1 MQTNKSYIVIIIS
14 LVILASGLAY
24 LNFNSTGSEIPIEN
38 TDSTSI
44 VSKPFNYDDYFIAV
58 RDSIKPAIK
67 YRIDSLERLIKTDTG
82 NYQAHVLLARLYDE
96 SQLGLVAAQY
106 VNDIAIRLNDERSW
120 FNSGLKFYDFA
131 ANTVDTGAQ
140 IYASKKAIAAF
151 EKVIAINEHN
161 LEAKNAMAICY
172 VQNDLDVMAGV
183 QLLKDVIKRDSN
195 NVQANYTLGMLSR
208 RSGQW
213 DKARIRFEKLAQL
226 DPLNSEA
233 YFYLGEAYSSLNM
246 KKEAIIA
253 YETCMNL
260 IPSANEDSKIDIKK
274 LIDNLKQTK

>member
-1 MQTNKSYIVIIIS
+1 MQSNKSLIVIIVS

-24 LNFNSTGSEIPIEN
+24 LNFNSSGSEVPIEN
-38 TDSTSI
+38 ADSTSTLA
-44 VSKPFNYDDYFIAV
+44 KPFDYDEYFISV
-58 RDSIKPAIK
+58 RDSITPVIK
-67 YRIDSLERLIKTDTG
+67 HKIDSLERLIKTDTG
-82 NYQAHVLLARLYDE
+82 NYQANVLLARLYDE
-96 SQLGLVAAQY
+96 AQFGLIAAQY
-106 VNDIAIRLNDERSW
+106 VNDIATRLNDERSW
-120 FNSGLKFYDFA
+120 FNAGIKFYDFA
-131 ANTVDTGAQ
+131 ANTLDTGAQ

-151 EKVIAINEHN
+151 EKVVAINEHN

-195 NVQANYTLGMLSR
+195 NVQANYTLGMLSV

-233 YFYLGEAYSSLNM
+233 YFYLGEAYSNLNM
-246 KKEAIIA
+246 KKDAIIA
-253 YETCMNL
+253 YETSMNL
-260 IPSANEDSKIDIKK
+260 VSDETTKNDIKK

>member
-1 MQTNKSYIVIIIS
+1 MQSNKSLLVIIVS

-24 LNFNSTGSEIPIEN
+24 LNFNSSGSEVPIE
-38 TDSTSI
+38 TDDSTSTLA
-44 VSKPFNYDDYFIAV
+44 KPFDYNEYFISV
-58 RDSIKPAIK
+58 RDTIPAAIK
-67 YRIDSLERLIKTDTG
+67 HKIDSLERLIKTDTG
-82 NYQAHVLLARLYDE
+82 NYQANVLLARLYDE
-96 SQLGLVAAQY
+96 AQLGLIAAQY
-106 VNDIAIRLNDERSW
+106 VNDIAARLNDERSW
-120 FNSGLKFYDFA
+120 FNAGIKFYDFA
-131 ANTVDTGAQ
+131 ANTLDTGAQ

-151 EKVIAINEHN
+151 EKVVAINEHN

-195 NVQANYTLGMLSR
+195 NVQANYTLGMLSV

-233 YFYLGEAYSSLNM
+233 YFYLGEAYSNLNM

-253 YETCMNL
+253 YETSMNL
-260 IPSANEDSKIDIKK
+260 VSDETTKSDIKK

>member
-1 MQTNKSYIVIIIS
+1 MQSNKSLLVIIVS

-24 LNFNSTGSEIPIEN
+24 LNFNSSGSEVPIE
-38 TDSTSI
+38 TDDSTSTLA
-44 VSKPFNYDDYFIAV
+44 KPFDYDEYFISV
-58 RDSIKPAIK
+58 RDTIPAAIK
-67 YRIDSLERLIKTDTG
+67 HKIDSLERLIKTDTG
-82 NYQAHVLLARLYDE
+82 NYQANVLLARLYDE
-96 SQLGLVAAQY
+96 AQLGLIAAQY
-106 VNDIAIRLNDERSW
+106 VNDIAARLNDERSW
-120 FNSGLKFYDFA
+120 FNAGIKFYDFA
-131 ANTVDTGAQ
+131 ANTLDTGAQ

-151 EKVIAINEHN
+151 EKVVAINEHN

-195 NVQANYTLGMLSR
+195 NVQANYTLGMLSV

-233 YFYLGEAYSSLNM
+233 YFYLGEAYSNLNM

-253 YETCMNL
+253 YETSMNL
-260 IPSANEDSKIDIKK
+260 VSDETTKSDIKK

>member
-1 MQTNKSYIVIIIS
+1 MQTKKSYLVIIIS
-14 LVILASGLAY
+14 LIVLASGLAY
-24 LNFNSTGSEIPIEN
+24 LNFSSPGNELPIEIS
-38 TDSTSI
+38 DSTTVI
-44 VSKPFNYDDYFIAV
+44 SKPFDYDEYYIAV
-58 RDSIKPAIK
+58 RDTIAPEFKGK
-67 YRIDSLERLIKTDTG
+67 IDSLERLIKVDTG
-82 NYQAHVLLARLYDE
+82 NYQANIFLVRLYE
-96 SQLGLVAAQY
+96 QAGLGLIAAHY
-106 VNDIAIRLNDERSW
+106 ATDIATKLNDERSW
-120 FNSGLKFYDFA
+120 FNSGFKFYDFA
-131 ANTVDTGAQ
+131 ANTSVTSAQ
-140 IYASKKAIAAF
+140 LYASKKAIASF
-151 EKVIAINEHN
+151 EKVIAINDLN

-213 DKARIRFEKLAQL
+213 EKAKIRFEKLAQL

-260 IPSANEDSKIDIKK
+260 IPNEESKNEIKK
-274 LIDNLKQTK
+274 LIENLKQTNK

>member
-14 LVILASGLAY
+14 LVLLASGLAY
-24 LNFNSTGSEIPIEN
+24 LNFNSSGSEVPIE
-38 TDSTSI
+38 TADSTSTLT
-44 VSKPFNYDDYFIAV
+44 KPFDYDEYFLQV
-58 RDSIKPAIK
+58 RDSIKPEIK
-67 YRIDSLERLIKTDTG
+67 FKIDSLERLIKSDTG
-82 NYQAHVLLARLYDE
+82 NYQAHVLLARLYDDA
-96 SQLGLVAAQY
+96 QLGLIAAQY
-106 VNDIAIRLNDERSW
+106 VNDIAVRLNDERSW
-120 FNSGLKFYDFA
+120 FNAGFKFYDFA
-131 ANTVDTGAQ
+131 ANTADTGAQ

-260 IPSANEDSKIDIKK
+260 IPNEDSKKDIKK

>member
-260 IPSANEDSKIDIKK
+260 IPSANEDSKKDIKK

>member
-1 MQTNKSYIVIIIS
+1 MQTNKSYIVIIVS
-14 LVILASGLAY
+14 LIILASGLAY
-24 LNFNSTGSEIPIEN
+24 LNFNSTGNEIPIE
-38 TDSTSI
+38 TSDSTTT
-44 VSKPFNYDDYFIAV
+44 VSKPFSYDDYFIAV
-58 RDSIKPAIK
+58 RDSIKPVLK
-67 YRIDSLERLIKTDTG
+67 FKIDSLENLIKTDTG
-82 NYQAHVLLARLYDE
+82 NYQAHVLLDRLYDE

-120 FNSGLKFYDFA
+120 FNAGLKFYDFA
-131 ANTVDTGAQ
+131 ANTIDTGAQ

-260 IPSANEDSKIDIKK
+260 IPSANEDSKKDIKK

>member
-1 MQTNKSYIVIIIS
+1 MQTNKSYIVIIVS
-14 LVILASGLAY
+14 LIILASGLAY
-24 LNFNSTGSEIPIEN
+24 LNFNSTGNEIPIE
-38 TDSTSI
+38 TSDSTTT
-44 VSKPFNYDDYFIAV
+44 VSKPFSYDDYFIAV
-58 RDSIKPAIK
+58 RDSIKPVLK
-67 YRIDSLERLIKTDTG
+67 FKIDSLENLIKTDTG

-120 FNSGLKFYDFA
+120 FNAGLKFYDFA
-131 ANTVDTGAQ
+131 ANTIDTGAQ

-260 IPSANEDSKIDIKK
+260 IPSANEDSKKDIKK

>member
-1 MQTNKSYIVIIIS
+1 MQTNKSYLVIIFS
-14 LVILASGLAY
+14 LILLASGLAY
-24 LNFNSTGSEIPIEN
+24 LNFNSSGNEVPIE
-38 TDSTSI
+38 TSDSTSTLA
-44 VSKPFNYDDYFIAV
+44 KPFNYDDYFISV
-58 RDSIKPAIK
+58 RDTIAPKLK
-67 YRIDSLERLIKTDTG
+67 VQIDSLERLIKVDTG
-82 NYQAHVLLARLYDE
+82 NYQANVLLARLYDE
-96 SQLGLVAAQY
+96 AQLGLIASQY
-106 VNDIAIRLNDERSW
+106 VNDIATRLNDERSW
-120 FNSGLKFYDFA
+120 FNAGVKFYDFA
-131 ANTVDTGAQ
+131 ANTTDTGAQ
-140 IYASKKAIAAF
+140 IYASRKAIAAF
-151 EKVIAINEHN
+151 EKVVAINENN

-172 VQNDLDVMAGV
+172 VQNDLDVMGAV

-195 NVQANYTLGMLSR
+195 NVQANYTLGMLSK

-253 YETCMNL
+253 YETSMNL
-260 IPSANEDSKIDIKK
+260 VSDENSKQEIKK

>member
-82 NYQAHVLLARLYDE
+82 NYQAHVLLARFYDE

-260 IPSANEDSKIDIKK
+260 IPSANEDSKKDIKK

>member
-1 MQTNKSYIVIIIS
+1 MQSNKSLIVIIVS

-24 LNFNSTGSEIPIEN
+24 LNFNSSGSEVPIEN
-38 TDSTSI
+38 ADSTSTLA
-44 VSKPFNYDDYFIAV
+44 KPFDYDEYFISV
-58 RDSIKPAIK
+58 RDSITPVIK
-67 YRIDSLERLIKTDTG
+67 HKIDSLERLIKTDTG
-82 NYQAHVLLARLYDE
+82 NYQANVLLARLYDE
-96 SQLGLVAAQY
+96 AQLGLIAAQY
-106 VNDIAIRLNDERSW
+106 VNDIATRLNDERSW
-120 FNSGLKFYDFA
+120 FNAGIKFYDFA
-131 ANTVDTGAQ
+131 ANTLDTGAQ

-151 EKVIAINEHN
+151 EKVVAINEHN
-161 LEAKNAMAICY
+161 LEAKNAMAICF

-195 NVQANYTLGMLSR
+195 NVQANYTLGMLSV

-233 YFYLGEAYSSLNM
+233 YFYLGEAYSNLNM
-246 KKEAIIA
+246 KKDAIIA
-253 YETCMNL
+253 YETSMNL
-260 IPSANEDSKIDIKK
+260 VSDETTKNDIKK

>member
-24 LNFNSTGSEIPIEN
+24 LNFNSTGSEIPIE
-38 TDSTSI
+38 TADSTST

-67 YRIDSLERLIKTDTG
+67 FKIDSLEQLIKTDTG

-120 FNSGLKFYDFA
+120 FNAGFKFYDFA
-131 ANTVDTGAQ
+131 ANTIDTGAQ

-260 IPSANEDSKIDIKK
+260 IPSANEDSKKEIKK

>member
-1 MQTNKSYIVIIIS
+1 MMQTNKSYLVIIFS
-14 LVILASGLAY
+14 LILLASGLAY
-24 LNFNSTGSEIPIEN
+24 LNFNSSGNEVPIE
-38 TDSTSI
+38 TSDSTATLA
-44 VSKPFNYDDYFIAV
+44 KPFSYDDYFIAV
-58 RDSIKPAIK
+58 RDTIAPHLKTK
-67 YRIDSLERLIKTDTG
+67 IDSLERLIKVDTG
-82 NYQAHVLLARLYDE
+82 NYQANVLLARLYDE
-96 SQLGLVAAQY
+96 AQLGLIASHY
-106 VNDIAIRLNDERSW
+106 VNDIATRLNDERSW
-120 FNSGLKFYDFA
+120 FNAGVKFYDFA
-131 ANTVDTGAQ
+131 ANTIDTGAQ
-140 IYASKKAIAAF
+140 IYASRKAIAAF
-151 EKVIAINEHN
+151 EKVVAINENN

-172 VQNDLDVMAGV
+172 VQNDLDVMGAV

-195 NVQANYTLGMLSR
+195 NVQANYTLGMLSK

-253 YETCMNL
+253 YETSMNL
-260 IPSANEDSKIDIKK
+260 VSDESSKQEIKK

>member
-14 LVILASGLAY
+14 LVLLASGLAY

-67 YRIDSLERLIKTDTG
+67 FRIDSLERLIKTDTG

-260 IPSANEDSKIDIKK
+260 IPSANEDSKKDIKK

>member
-1 MQTNKSYIVIIIS
+1 MQTNKSYLVIIFS
-14 LVILASGLAY
+14 LILLASGLAY
-24 LNFNSTGSEIPIEN
+24 LNFNSSGNEVPIE
-38 TDSTSI
+38 TSDSTSTLA
-44 VSKPFNYDDYFIAV
+44 KPFNYDDYFISV
-58 RDSIKPAIK
+58 RDTIAPKLK
-67 YRIDSLERLIKTDTG
+67 VQIDSLERLIKVDTG
-82 NYQAHVLLARLYDE
+82 NYQANVLLARLYDE
-96 SQLGLVAAQY
+96 AQLGLIASQY
-106 VNDIAIRLNDERSW
+106 VNDIATRLNDERSW
-120 FNSGLKFYDFA
+120 FNAGVKFYDFA
-131 ANTVDTGAQ
+131 ANTIDTGAQ
-140 IYASKKAIAAF
+140 IYASRKAIAAF
-151 EKVIAINEHN
+151 EKVVAINENN

-172 VQNDLDVMAGV
+172 VQNDLDVMGAV

-195 NVQANYTLGMLSR
+195 NVQANYTLGMLSK

-253 YETCMNL
+253 YETSMNL
-260 IPSANEDSKIDIKK
+260 VSDENSKQEIKK

>member
-24 LNFNSTGSEIPIEN
+24 LNFNSTGSEIPIE
-38 TDSTSI
+38 TADSTST

-58 RDSIKPAIK
+58 RDSIKPALK
-67 YRIDSLERLIKTDTG
+67 FKIDSLEHLIKTDTG

-120 FNSGLKFYDFA
+120 FNAGFKFYDFA
-131 ANTVDTGAQ
+131 ANTIDTGAQ
-140 IYASKKAIAAF
+140 IYASKKAITAF

-260 IPSANEDSKIDIKK
+260 IPSANEDSKKEIKK

>member
-1 MQTNKSYIVIIIS
+1 MMQTNKSYLVIIFS
-14 LVILASGLAY
+14 LILLASGLAY
-24 LNFNSTGSEIPIEN
+24 LNFNSSGNEVPIE
-38 TDSTSI
+38 TSDSTSTLA
-44 VSKPFNYDDYFIAV
+44 KPFNYDDYFISV
-58 RDSIKPAIK
+58 RDTIAPKLK
-67 YRIDSLERLIKTDTG
+67 VQIDSLERLIKVDTG
-82 NYQAHVLLARLYDE
+82 NYQANVLLARLYDE
-96 SQLGLVAAQY
+96 AQLGLIASQY
-106 VNDIAIRLNDERSW
+106 VNDIATRLNDERSW
-120 FNSGLKFYDFA
+120 FNAGVKFYDFA
-131 ANTVDTGAQ
+131 ANTIDTGAQ
-140 IYASKKAIAAF
+140 IYASRKAIAAF
-151 EKVIAINEHN
+151 EKVVAINENN

-172 VQNDLDVMAGV
+172 VQNDLDVMGAV

-195 NVQANYTLGMLSR
+195 NVQANYTLGMLSK

-253 YETCMNL
+253 YETSMNL
-260 IPSANEDSKIDIKK
+260 VSDENSKQEIKK

>member
-1 MQTNKSYIVIIIS
+1 M
-14 LVILASGLAY
+14 
-24 LNFNSTGSEIPIEN
+24 
-38 TDSTSI
+38 
-44 VSKPFNYDDYFIAV
+44 
-58 RDSIKPAIK
+58 
-67 YRIDSLERLIKTDTG
+67 
-82 NYQAHVLLARLYDE
+82 
-96 SQLGLVAAQY
+96 
-106 VNDIAIRLNDERSW
+106 
-120 FNSGLKFYDFA
+120 
-131 ANTVDTGAQ
+131 
-140 IYASKKAIAAF
+140 
-151 EKVIAINEHN
+151 IAINEHN

-260 IPSANEDSKIDIKK
+260 IPSANEDSKKEIKK

>member
-24 LNFNSTGSEIPIEN
+24 LNFNSTGSEIPIE
-38 TDSTSI
+38 TADSTST

-58 RDSIKPAIK
+58 RDSIKPATK
-67 YRIDSLERLIKTDTG
+67 FKIDSLEQLIKTDTG

-120 FNSGLKFYDFA
+120 FNAGFKFYDFA
-131 ANTVDTGAQ
+131 ANTIDTGAQ

-260 IPSANEDSKIDIKK
+260 IPSANEDSKKEIKK

>member
-24 LNFNSTGSEIPIEN
+24 LNFNSTGSEIPIE
-38 TDSTSI
+38 TADSTLT
-44 VSKPFNYDDYFIAV
+44 VSKPFNYDDYFITV
-58 RDSIKPAIK
+58 KDSIKPAIK
-67 YRIDSLERLIKTDTG
+67 FRIDSLEHLIKTDTG

-120 FNSGLKFYDFA
+120 FNAGLKFYDFA
-131 ANTVDTGAQ
+131 ANTIDTGAQ

-260 IPSANEDSKIDIKK
+260 IPSANEDSKKDIKK